1 MSYFYRKH
9 IEKDIIESNKGNKN
23 NSNFD
28 VLDEFAFHNLE
39 RKFKANIEK
48 SSTLHLEFW
57 SLLSEESPE
66 LGKLSELGIGINAIN
81 GLIENDWNKISKLNI
96 NSLYRLMAKFMLF
109 ITHDTTEA
117 AKLMERYG
125 GLIKVFF

>member
-1 MSYFYRKH
+1 M
-9 IEKDIIESNKGNKN
+9 
-23 NSNFD
+23 
-28 VLDEFAFHNLE
+28 E

-66 LGKLSELGIGINAIN
+66 LGKLSELGIGINSIN

-117 AKLMERYG
+117 AKLMER
-125 GLIKVFF
+125 